1 MSSDKWKPSLL
12 SVERSRFIVSVCR
25 ILFYVVICTTAAVV
39 AYSWNL
45 FSIIGVYSNMASWW
59 ILFVTIFLAPPTISL
74 NPITLDDRVP
84 RPAGQAVASIWL
96 VGRIT
101 CCHGGND
108 LSFHHYDTAAFAAS
122 DLALSP
128 PPSPAVF
135 AGGLFFVCLNW
146 GASRVVPKCLSDSV
160 WLVSLVPKQ
169 CPEENCI
176 ESLCQLQRWIV
187 GMIDSYHVFEVLCC
201 QFANKAVSCKFWGS
215 HRGGTEDLCLHLQGF
230 LDYPE
235 VGDTEISRNVGNYL
249 PCTHRPVP

>member
-1 MSSDKWKPSLL
+1 MSVARCGYFQDRIPGWYDIRFYALMFICVAFKCKLNTGARSWCWGVRKGSMSSDKWKSSLL
-12 SVERSRFIVSVCR
+12 SDGRLRFIVSECR

-128 PPSPAVF
+128 PPLHPLYSLGAYSSSVRI
-135 AGGLFFVCLNW
+135 GGHPELFQN
-146 GASRVVPKCLSDSV
+146 
-160 WLVSLVPKQ
+160 VSAIP
-169 CPEENCI
+169 
-176 ESLCQLQRWIV
+176 
-187 GMIDSYHVFEVLCC
+187 Y
-201 QFANKAVSCKFWGS
+201 
-215 HRGGTEDLCLHLQGF
+215 DL
-230 LDYPE
+230 YP
-235 VGDTEISRNVGNYL
+235 
-249 PCTHRPVP
+249 